1 MNDNYDND
9 YNEFASPKV
18 EVKMGVKETP
28 VQEAVQREVPPPS
41 RKKEEKQ
48 TIPAAIAPPTPGEL
62 GPTPTVDI
70 PKLQNTVND
79 TLQNTGGPVAPS
91 FHSPIDIQGTLN
103 NALQSPYL
111 HSQYL
116 IPGLIGAG
124 LVGTALHAHLSSKK
138 EDKIKSTAER
148 DIKRIEPDMNVSQAP
163 ATGRVE
169 PTFNTNEVPQN
180 ADLNQI
186 LKVVGGQVDSR
197 RDAEM
202 VGKSENNRAMKA
214 GEPVPFP
221 QLQTPQETAKEI
233 ASQSPITASTSPEE
247 SATIA
252 NLTEAS
258 KTPSEAV
265 AEPSKAV
272 AEPSKEVK
280 GAVKPLLTG
289 SGMPAIQGT
298 APPGTKLKKSFEG
311 PHEIPSTHAFVPGG
325 QYMDIVRNGVGQDA
339 FTASLKNMG
348 GYPETTE
355 QAYELARKINES
367 QSRLPRD
374 VAKDLNIGLGE
385 PTKAITQKVGGNKT
399 VSMKTPLA
407 ALGAIIAMTDL
418 AKADTSAERRKALRN
433 VGEGFL
439 PYGATPTEAG
449 APTLPPSVIEA
460 QRQATLLGSP
470 YHKFK

>member
-18 EVKMGVKETP
+18 EVKMGVKEAP
-28 VQEAVQREVPPPS
+28 VQESVQREVPPPS

-48 TIPAAIAPPTPGEL
+48 NIPAAIAPPTPGEL
-62 GPTPTVDI
+62 GPPPSVDI

-79 TLQNTGGPVAPS
+79 TLQNTGGPVAPA
-91 FHSPIDIQGTLN
+91 FHSPVDIQGTLN
-103 NALQSPYL
+103 NALQSP
-111 HSQYL
+111 YL

-124 LVGTALHAHLSSKK
+124 LVGTALHAHLSTKK

-148 DIKRIEPDMNVSQAP
+148 DIKRIEPDMNVSQTP

-202 VGKSENNRAMKA
+202 VAKSENNRAMKA
-214 GEPVPFP
+214 GQPVPFP

-233 ASQSPITASTSPEE
+233 APQSPITASTSPEE
-247 SATIA
+247 SATLA
-252 NLTEAS
+252 NLSQEA
-258 KTPSEAV
+258 KTPVEAV
-265 AEPSKAV
+265 AEAP
-272 AEPSKEVK
+272 KEIK

-311 PHEIPSTHAFVPGG
+311 PHEIPSTHAFIPGG

-418 AKADTSAERRKALRN
+418 AKADTPAERRRALRN
-433 VGEGFL
+433 AGEGFL
-439 PYGATPTEAG
+439 PIGATPTEAG
-449 APTLPPSVIEA
+449 APVLPPSILEA